1 MQIPLA
7 TSIET
12 RDGSL
17 SKGAKL
23 VNCFVDL
30 KDGASFVVKRPGL
43 RKSVASAAGAGL
55 GMVSWEGNMYHAV
68 GSTFYQTDYASIPG
82 GGPCPP
88 AEWRIESYGETPG
101 IQVQV
106 GQYIYQMQM
115 YGLASDGTQLFMCG
129 TEGLKNYFWTSID
142 GNTWNLKSDAPVSA
156 QFGAGGRM
164 IYFKGALWRSLAYYT
179 HRSIDGGATWSLVQ
193 ETIDGYNAAVSIM
206 SGGFVAANE
215 STIYKIGNTRLYSSS
230 DGVNWVTVGEA
241 PQMFMGANTNAMKNM
256 ICHGGKIYVLL
267 DDFNTLSPGNFV
279 LAHSENFA
287 TWSYSILGPAKP
299 QPFIASGGNNLFLI
313 TGSGYNYSFG
323 KLSVQTI
330 DPSNFSLS
338 PVLASRDGEWNQS
351 AYTTV
356 ATNDGVITLCRRGFD
371 STRAYLDKI
380 YYFNPVCHATPP
392 YSYAFTTATP
402 GLPLSWVGTSPG
414 TYTKKMFIK
423 NEEKA
428 WTLTLGTPGVLTQVT
443 DPDYPAKTVPGA
455 VYLDGYFFVMDKD
468 GTVYNCDLENPDS
481 WNALNYITAEA
492 EWDKGVAIAKH
503 QNYVVALK
511 DWTCELFYDAAN
523 PTGSPLSKVSNAT
536 VQIGCAQGYSTV
548 QFHGGLIFMSK
559 TRERGRSVHFFPPNS
574 IDPQEIASA
583 SIQRILN
590 AADLTTVRAW
600 GGKLGGRIL
609 YVLNLVTANISLVY
623 DFTSQTWAQWTSDN
637 AGTEGYFKYG
647 FYATDGNRDFLLHET
662 TGEIFTFTP
671 DVYQDNGADIKV
683 LCRTKRIDTGGTN
696 RKTMRALTVV
706 GDELQTA
713 VSVSLSDDDYQ
724 TFSTPRDV
732 SLSTLPPR
740 LLRLGMFR
748 SRSFDVRHV
757 DNTPL
762 RLARL
767 DADIEQAR

>member
-68 GSTFYQTDYASIPG
+68 GSTFYQTAYASIPSG
-82 GGPCPP
+82 GSCPP

-115 YGLASDGTQLFMCG
+115 YGLASDGTQLFMYG
-129 TEGLKNYFWTSID
+129 SEGLKNYFWTSID

-193 ETIDGYNAAVSIM
+193 ETIDGYNAGVSIM

-215 STIYKIGNTRLYSSS
+215 STIYKIGNTSLFSSS
-230 DGVNWVTVGEA
+230 DGVNWVTVGDA
-241 PQMFMGANTNAMKNM
+241 PQMFIGSNAYGIANM

-267 DDFNTLSPGNFV
+267 SNNSVSPGNLV
-279 LAHSENFA
+279 LAYSENFA

-313 TGSGYNYSFG
+313 TGSGYNYSWG

-330 DPSNFSLS
+330 DPSDFSLS

-356 ATNDGVITLCRRGFD
+356 ATNDGVITVCMRGFD
-371 STRAYLDKI
+371 NTRAYLDKI
-380 YYFNPVCHATPP
+380 HYFNPVCHATPP

-443 DPDYPAKTVPGA
+443 DPDYPAATVPGA

-600 GGKLGGRIL
+600 GGKLGGHIL

-647 FYATDGNRDFLLHET
+647 FYATDGNRDYLLHET

-671 DVYQDNGADIKV
+671 DVYQDDGADIKV

-706 GDELQTA
+706 GDELQTT

-724 TFSTPRDV
+724 TFSAPRDV
-732 SLSTLPPR
+732 SLDTLPPR